1 MRSRRR
7 ARRRLIGGEGPY
19 QRETRRAAKSRTS
32 QMLPELDARAWCRCE
47 QVVGIHGQASRELSR
62 RRPGKLKP
70 AGFVADGQ
78 FQPKCLGSEFSRQI
92 AVDFESNANLHKR
105 GSCPGHSH
113 LPFLSEERQTYSGPF
128 QVARSAG
135 RDMRQLP
142 CGRIAAPILPGVPE
156 RVRPMCLSARSLID
170 ESALIAACSMRQARE
185 ATTSISRWPSG
196 DLSMFARI
204 FRASQGTRWKS
215 YSYSASISN
224 LRGAGHPAAL
234 SAAARRPA
242 FRLPVSIHSPPPR
255 CFSALVSSRRLAPVP
270 PLGSLEMTS
279 VFPCFCP
286 SPY

>member
-1 MRSRRR
+1 MSREQFDSRRDVWRDRGMRDGAADEPGARSRGRGGLGR
-7 ARRRLIGGEGPY
+7 LRFCGSARRGREEIAQYRDEAWGAQSPKIRPSSSQRQQGGPE
-19 QRETRRAAKSRTS
+19 KS
-32 QMLPELDARAWCRCE
+32 
-47 QVVGIHGQASRELSR
+47 
-62 RRPGKLKP
+62 KP

-92 AVDFESNANLHKR
+92 AVDFKSNANLHKR

-142 CGRIAAPILPGVPE
+142 CGRIDCGVPE
-156 RVRPMCLSARSLID
+156 RVRPMCLSARLLID
-170 ESALIAACSMRQARE
+170 KSALIAACSMRQARE

-224 LRGAGHPAAL
+224 LRGAGCPAAL
-234 SAAARRPA
+234 SAAARC
-242 FRLPVSIHSPPPR
+242 VPPR
-255 CFSALVSSRRLAPVP
+255 GVNSFVPAALFLGIGLFAPPSARAATWQS
-270 PLGSLEMTS
+270 
-279 VFPCFCP
+279 
-286 SPY
+286 

>member
-1 MRSRRR
+1 MQIS
-7 ARRRLIGGEGPY
+7 
-19 QRETRRAAKSRTS
+19 TR
-32 QMLPELDARAWCRCE
+32 
-47 QVVGIHGQASRELSR
+47 
-62 RRPGKLKP
+62 
-70 AGFVADGQ
+70 
-78 FQPKCLGSEFSRQI
+78 
-92 AVDFESNANLHKR
+92 R

-142 CGRIAAPILPGVPE
+142 CGKIDCGVPE
-156 RVRPMCLSARSLID
+156 QVRPMCLSARSLID

-185 ATTSISRWPSG
+185 AITSISRWPSG
-196 DLSMFARI
+196 DLSMFAR
-204 FRASQGTRWKS
+204 
-215 YSYSASISN
+215 YSAR
-224 LRGAGHPAAL
+224 LRGHAGNRTHTRPRSATCAERAVRLL
-234 SAAARRPA
+234 SP
-242 FRLPVSIHSPPPR
+242 RLLVVPRSASRCNLFAPPR